1 MDYVH
6 DCFFCGWRREASSA
20 TVLEPR
26 CERCGCAVRSGTRSN
41 LASLPD
47 DPAPASKSSASGIA
61 PVVRLTAAFLTM
73 FAAAQAGYAE
83 AGPAISLAA
92 FGAAGLVS
100 VPLLVPS
107 R

>member
-1 MDYVH
+1 MEYVH
-6 DCFFCGWRREASSA
+6 DCFFCGWRREATSA
-20 TVLEPR
+20 TVLSPS
-26 CERCGCAVRSGTRSN
+26 CEECGCAVRSAPRPQLEP
-41 LASLPD
+41 LAADHIAANPS
-47 DPAPASKSSASGIA
+47 PAGIA
-61 PVVRLTAAFLTM
+61 LAARLATAL
-73 FAAAQAGYAE
+73 FAMAIAAHAGYAE

>member
-6 DCFFCGWRREASSA
+6 DCFFCGWRRQARSA
-20 TVLEPR
+20 TVLQPR
-26 CERCGCAVRSGTRSN
+26 CEHCGCTVRSGLRPELEP
-41 LASLPD
+41 LAI
-47 DPAPASKSSASGIA
+47 DPVPVPKASASGVA
-61 PVVRLTAAFLTM
+61 SVARVATALLAM